1 MQWTPKWN
9 WWRDQSKLCFPS
21 YSWNPLTSI
30 VSWLCQNYSIY
41 LPFHFVKCISISLLS
56 KTLLG
61 TFLLKSSFPITC
73 SLSLLPCPRF
83 KVTFLACLSSFR
95 GPPHTAETVGAYKLQ
110 WKSRLPTQVMDK
122 PEKWVWTEIMWY
134 LFYDISYSANVNI
147 SNDVHS
153 DPPAGCQHLAHFR
166 PQNIVWIQN
175 FCRYDTPV
183 FCEICKREI
192 GAFLSVIARH
202 NITASQR
209 YKRAT
214 PTNIFSA
221 IHKQTSKK
229 IFFFQYKKADKNWRA
244 SKVNT

>member
-1 MQWTPKWN
+1 MLAVLIHVIIIKFSMTICHWLWLLFFLWYKKKKSGRFEGLCLQKKMQWTPKWN

-41 LPFHFVKCISISLLS
+41 LPFHFVKCLSISLLS

-110 WKSRLPTQVMDK
+110 WQRRLPSQVTEKQDK
-122 PEKWVWTEIMWY
+122 LVWTRIIWSFQGHPTWPY
-134 LFYDISYSANVNI
+134 LA
-147 SNDVHS
+147 
-153 DPPAGCQHLAHFR
+153 PPNMPNMH
-166 PQNIVWIQN
+166 IW
-175 FCRYDTPV
+175 
-183 FCEICKREI
+183 
-192 GAFLSVIARH
+192 ARQ
-202 NITASQR
+202 I
-209 YKRAT
+209 
-214 PTNIFSA
+214 
-221 IHKQTSKK
+221 
-229 IFFFQYKKADKNWRA
+229 
-244 SKVNT
+244 

>member
-1 MQWTPKWN
+1 MTICHWLWLLFFLWYKKKSGRFEGLCLQKKMQWTPKWN

-41 LPFHFVKCISISLLS
+41 LPFHFVKCLSISLLS

-110 WKSRLPTQVMDK
+110 WQRRLPSQVTEKQDK
-122 PEKWVWTEIMWY
+122 LVWTRIIWSFQWHPTWPY
-134 LFYDISYSANVNI
+134 LAPPNMPNI
-147 SNDVHS
+147 H
-153 DPPAGCQHLAHFR
+153 
-166 PQNIVWIQN
+166 IW
-175 FCRYDTPV
+175 
-183 FCEICKREI
+183 
-192 GAFLSVIARH
+192 ARQ
-202 NITASQR
+202 I
-209 YKRAT
+209 
-214 PTNIFSA
+214 
-221 IHKQTSKK
+221 
-229 IFFFQYKKADKNWRA
+229 
-244 SKVNT
+244 